1 MSNPWKE
8 SGAMVYVA
16 LTVATFSA
24 TTMCCVWFVKRHQ
37 AQTTYQPVD
46 EEEMEL
52 TKVESQ
58 VNKGEDIVFEQEAHS
73 EEKEGLHID
82 ELPKEGVHIDELP
95 IFTLDD
101 SDDEYVPPPSSK
113 QQTTTV

>member
-24 TTMCCVWFVKRHQ
+24 TTMCCVWFVKRHRV
-37 AQTTYQPVD
+37 QTTYTSVE

-52 TKVESQ
+52 TKVESH
-58 VNKGEDIVFEQEAHS
+58 VNEREDIVFEQEAC
-73 EEKEGLHID
+73 KEAC
-82 ELPKEGVHIDELP
+82 KEGVHIDELQ

-101 SDDEYVPPPSSK
+101 SDDEYEPPPSSK